1 MGIPLTIFS
10 LFRVD
15 GGDEPPRHVLLRVRQ
30 SGYRNADASEY
41 DAAFDEA
48 EERRQVLLAAYV
60 AAPRA
65 ALQLVGE
72 LQFHPPG
79 DVLSDA
85 PAGGEVELW
94 VAQTRYGPPW
104 VVLGTAPSEKAF
116 WRAVG
121 EDHDLAGMGGV
132 RPARRIR
139 ALLLT
144 DDELPLPD
152 STSATHP

>member
-1 MGIPLTIFS
+1 
-10 LFRVD
+10 
-15 GGDEPPRHVLLRVRQ
+15 
-30 SGYRNADASEY
+30 
-41 DAAFDEA
+41 
-48 EERRQVLLAAYV
+48 
-60 AAPRA
+60 
-65 ALQLVGE
+65 
-72 LQFHPPG
+72 
-79 DVLSDA
+79 
-85 PAGGEVELW
+85 
-94 VAQTRYGPPW
+94 